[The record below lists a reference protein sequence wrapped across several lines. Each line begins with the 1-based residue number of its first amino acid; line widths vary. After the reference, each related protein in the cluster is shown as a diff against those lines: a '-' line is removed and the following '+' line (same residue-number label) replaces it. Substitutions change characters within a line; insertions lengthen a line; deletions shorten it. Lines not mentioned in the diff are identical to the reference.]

1 MTLSEC
7 WLKNNK
13 HMLEYVQSDRYN
25 SEFISKEAR
34 KDGGVGVYIKD
45 YFKYKIPKYIVN
57 PEPDTEHIRIE
68 LTCRNKNSSV
78 LVRALIRRI

>member
-1 MTLSEC
+1 MTLSES
-7 WLKNNK
+7 WLKNNN
-13 HMLEYVQSDRYN
+13 HVLEYVQSDSYN

-34 KDGGVGVYIKD
+34 KGGGVGVYVKD
-45 YFKYKIPKYIVN
+45 YFKYKIPKYIIN

-78 LVRALIRRI
+78 LVGALIRWI

>member
-1 MTLSEC
+1 
-7 WLKNNK
+7 
-13 HMLEYVQSDRYN
+13 MLEYVQSDRYN

-57 PEPDTEHIRIE
+57 PEPDTEHIRVE

>member
-1 MTLSEC
+1 
-7 WLKNNK
+7 
-13 HMLEYVQSDRYN
+13 MLEYVQSDRYN

-57 PEPDTEHIRIE
+57 PEPDTEHIQIE

>member
-1 MTLSEC
+1 
-7 WLKNNK
+7 
-13 HMLEYVQSDRYN
+13 MLEYVQSDRYN

-34 KDGGVGVYIKD
+34 KDDGVGVYIKD